1 MACQKILYVNLTY
14 KRKWNRSNKCIMHY
28 ASNIRLINITNIHSK
43 CNKLYIKNWS
53 TCTTLFLLL
62 LGQSNSRLDGLLN
75 IEILGLW
82 SQKISYH
89 LTFTHCFLSS
99 AVCLP
104 RNYSSMDIPLI
115 DEPNKIAIEI
125 HISDVLKIND
135 RDFSITFSLYF
146 NVRWIEPRLRLNPTF
161 FQNR

>member
-43 CNKLYIKNWS
+43 CNKLYIKNRS
-53 TCTTLFLLL
+53 TCTMLFLLP

-75 IEILGLW
+75 IEILCLW

-89 LTFTHCFLSS
+89 LTFTHCFLPS